1 MASPR
6 RFHPRR
12 DPVDVRGSWVVFQR
26 AVQAEG
32 VARAIALGCRHVLGV
47 VREAQE
53 LGWRVRR
60 VGCGLW

>member
-1 MASPR
+1 M
-6 RFHPRR
+6 
-12 DPVDVRGSWVVFQR
+12 VFQR